1 MEKFDTYIHNIDP
14 FLIQFSEGFGLRWY
28 GLAYLAG
35 IVLGYFIILKL
46 IRMGRM
52 QIKEEVLS
60 DFATWMAF
68 GILIG
73 GRLGYCLFYAPHLFL
88 EFGPTLPYWGIL
100 EVHKGGMSSH
110 GGIAGVSMAC
120 FLFARQH
127 KLNFLHCLDITVL
140 GGSLGFLFGR
150 IANFINGELYGRE
163 VASKIAWAVKFPS
176 ELREWA
182 SFDTPKLD
190 RLGALVES
198 MGPISLNVSSG
209 EPSFLQANKQQ
220 WSQWVSEYKF
230 SGTANYNVNKFL
242 DYIQAQVYAG
252 NESVMEGLQWVLT
265 ARHPSQLYQ
274 AFLEGFMVFVLLN
287 ILWLKPRHPG
297 VIAAGFGGFYALARI
312 IGEQYRMPDA
322 ALGFQL
328 FGLTR
333 GQWLSV
339 FMLLAALLLYV
350 YALKKNGTKYGGW
363 LSGSSKEKKQSV
375 SK

>member
-1 MEKFDTYIHNIDP
+1 MENFKTYIHNIDP
-14 FLIQFSEGFGLRWY
+14 FLIQFSENFGVRWY

-73 GRLGYCLFYAPHLFL
+73 GRLGYCVFYAPHLFMD
-88 EFGPTLPYWGIL
+88 FGSSFPYWGIL

-110 GGIAGVSMAC
+110 GGIVGVSAAC
-120 FLFARQH
+120 YLFARQH

-140 GGSLGFLFGR
+140 GGSLGFFFGR

-163 VASKIAWAVKFPS
+163 VSSQVSWATKFPS

-182 SFDTPKLD
+182 SFEPTKLD
-190 RLGALVES
+190 RLSSLVES
-198 MGPISLNVSSG
+198 LGSISIKGSGGPRS
-209 EPSFLQANKQQ
+209 LQATSEQ
-220 WSQWVSEYKF
+220 WSDWVRQYKF
-230 SGTANYNVNKFL
+230 NTTANFNVNQYL
-242 DYIQAQVYAG
+242 DYIQAQVYKG
-252 NESVMEGLQWVLT
+252 NETVLSGLQWVLT

-287 ILWLKPRHPG
+287 VIWLKPRHPG
-297 VIAAGFGGFYALARI
+297 VIAAGFGGLYALARI
-312 IGEQYRMPDA
+312 LGEQYRMPDA
-322 ALGFQL
+322 ALGYQL
-328 FGLTR
+328 LGLTR

-339 FMLLAALLLYV
+339 FMFLAAILLFI

-363 LSGSSKEKKQSV
+363 LSQSETKSK
-375 SK
+375 